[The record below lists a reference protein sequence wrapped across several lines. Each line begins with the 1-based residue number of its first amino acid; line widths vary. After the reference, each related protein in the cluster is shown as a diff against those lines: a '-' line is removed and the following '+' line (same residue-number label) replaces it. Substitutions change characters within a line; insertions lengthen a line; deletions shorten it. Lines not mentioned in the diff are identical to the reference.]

1 MTNDEK
7 NIHPVRNFI
16 DKRTESTLR
25 PWFHEK
31 NNNPNGILEG
41 KNAIIKIFKILVCYF
56 IIAFLI
62 HFFI

>member
-1 MTNDEK
+1 MANDEK

-16 DKRTESTLR
+16 DKRTENTFR
-25 PWFHEK
+25 PWFQEK
-31 NNNPNGILEG
+31 NNNPKTLIEG
-41 KNAIIKIFKILVCYF
+41 KNAIIRVFKILFCYF